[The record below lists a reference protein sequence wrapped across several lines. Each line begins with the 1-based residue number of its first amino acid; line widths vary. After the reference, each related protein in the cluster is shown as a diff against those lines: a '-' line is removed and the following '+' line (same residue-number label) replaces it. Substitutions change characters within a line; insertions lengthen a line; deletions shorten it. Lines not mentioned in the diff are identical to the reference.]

1 MKNIVVLTGAGI
13 SAESGIA
20 TFRDQNGLWEKHRI
34 EDVAT
39 PEGWLKNP
47 ELVLNFY
54 NLRRQQ
60 AKTVKPN
67 YAHIKLKEL
76 EKDFKVHI
84 VTQNVDHLHEEA
96 GSLNIIKLHGSLF
109 SKCSDKDKTIK
120 TKVYDDMIFGEL
132 APDGGLWRPDIVWF
146 GEAVPEIEKA
156 IPLFRKADACIIIGT
171 SMQVY
176 PAAGL
181 IQYLPSSANI
191 FILDVSNPPANN
203 FRAKTHYVTKKATE
217 GIDEV
222 IEMIKSMFTK

>member
-76 EKDFKVHI
+76 EKDFNVHI
-84 VTQNVDHLHEEA
+84 VTQNVDYLHEEA
-96 GSLNIIKLHGSLF
+96 GSSNIIKLHGSLF
-109 SKCSDKDKTIK
+109 SRCSDRNKTIK
-120 TKVYDDMIFGEL
+120 AKVFDDMIFGDL
-132 APDGGLWRPDIVWF
+132 APDGGFWRPDIVWF
-146 GEAVPEIEKA
+146 GEAVPEIENA
-156 IPLFRKADACIIIGT
+156 IPIFRKADACIIIGT

-181 IQYLPSSANI
+181 TQYLPHDSEI
-191 FILDVSNPPANN
+191 IILDVNTPPANN
-203 FRAKTHYVTKKATE
+203 SRAKIHYVTKKATE
-217 GIDEV
+217 VLMRLLGCL
-222 IEMIKSMFTK
+222 KSNC

>member
-1 MKNIVVLTGAGI
+1 M
-13 SAESGIA
+13 
-20 TFRDQNGLWEKHRI
+20 
-34 EDVAT
+34 
-39 PEGWLKNP
+39 
-47 ELVLNFY
+47 VLNFY

-67 YAHIKLKEL
+67 YAHNRLKEL
-76 EKDFKVHI
+76 EDDFNIHI
-84 VTQNVDHLHEEA
+84 ITQNVDHLHEEA
-96 GSLNIIKLHGSLF
+96 GSSNIIKLHGSLF
-109 SKCSDKDKTIK
+109 SKCSDKNRAIRST
-120 TKVYDDMIFGEL
+120 VHDDMLFGDV
-132 APDGGLWRPDIVWF
+132 APDGGFWRPDIVWF
-146 GEAVPEIEKA
+146 GETVPEIEKA

-181 IQYLPSSANI
+181 TQYLPSSANI